1 MNEELLKQVFLLR
14 KNDFENEIEFFKAF
28 EESEDERKKS
38 FDILV
43 AKGFLG
49 TEKQFFD
56 SAGVGKSNGVV
67 ATDATVTP
75 EPEASENMELKSEN
89 ISSELLKPLDL
100 PDNIKRKLSREN
112 LTFKER
118 VSLAETNSQREL
130 NAEDFARIN
139 MESTEWVEKEKSKK
153 RKIKNPS
160 YSGKDSGVSQFV
172 EEVIP
177 NQDWLRTKDQAIKN
191 ILENDNTIGDNVD
204 YKSIEDNPQFD
215 FKVKDEMIKIHS
227 KQLEL
232 NVIDEKTEAIVENL
246 EDKETFNKKSRD
258 LGINIGKFIYG
269 GDFVGQTEKQ
279 IEIERID
286 RKLLDNL
293 NIAQEDAIR
302 YLDNSQNIR
311 NNISKREQEIMNT
324 NYTSQS
330 AVDKANVELK
340 KLRETS
346 KDIFN
351 TQKSRYEELNTILED
366 SNSAAVNLD
375 AIERNYNLLPIY
387 ATELR
392 LSAIGIG
399 TQAVELANSAI
410 DVLSTPLLGSDY
422 VTTPLTNMSLG
433 YMVAYAKKN
442 EAMDDFRKVSTSI
455 KEQIRAG
462 IAKPKELKDLKDG
475 DDWGRYF
482 ATLLGS
488 QTINTAIL
496 FTTGGY
502 ALPILAAQA
511 TGGSFEQMAE
521 DERQSR
527 INYETWL
534 NSDEDKR
541 GEIPELLQYTPL
553 QRYATGIGNGAL
565 EYFSEKISLGIINR
579 AKKAAIGLPD
589 LRKGFAKGVG
599 DIVKRTTR
607 KGLAKNSLLFAYD
620 GASEAGAEAFVE
632 LGSNMFDR
640 TVLGKDVNLFDGVA
654 DAAFSGFI
662 MANGVYKAPSLF
674 NSISQ
679 LVQGKDSNQKIA
691 EARIR
696 MIEIGKILQSDQNST
711 MSPENRKILEEEHK
725 SLMQESSDEINKTLN
740 RFGRMSR
747 KEINRLGKI
756 ELETY
761 KLRKQAQKIR
771 DDEGLLE
778 GKEDLLKSI
787 KVKKQALEI
796 ERLKILAPYIEEEI
810 KKQRKENPE
819 DFKNRVAL
827 NLRKIES
834 EVEVVKDFI
843 GEDNVV
849 VFDTVEEFV
858 KETKSPENV
867 DGYYDPNDNKIY
879 INKQRAA
886 EVNAITVGSHELLH
900 RIMEN
905 TFSDETKGMAL
916 VNRFINVLK
925 EKNPKAYEKVQERID
940 NNYRF
945 ERDDKGE
952 FKRDEKGNKIEKD
965 FSEYADEYFTA
976 FNDVAYTPSLGESLV
991 NFGKDILKFLPLK
1004 QAGFTNANFADSSG
1018 KDVYDFLVDY
1028 KRKFKK
1034 GKVSK
1039 KAKSLSEES
1048 QKARKAFKNVVSKN
1062 KKSITNV
1069 YAELQKIDEF
1079 EADFMPTEQSK
1090 IRKQELL
1097 KIVQD
1102 ENAYEE
1108 LRQIDEFEA
1117 DFNPTEFSK
1126 NRKKELLDLI
1136 NKEEEKEIKKFS
1148 KNEKASA
1155 EVQRLFNEKPRDW
1168 EVEVI
1173 KQMRPITAKLV
1184 ERRRDV
1190 TGFNREE
1197 LLRDFEVG
1205 ERGVFDLI
1213 RSYDPSKNDSLAA
1226 YINTFLSF
1234 RAQESSKRILK
1245 PVFES
1250 DVTEEKGVAAQEDDL
1265 SIEDAI
1271 DQSFKPTVEEKSKL
1285 RRQIKLPDEQVE
1297 KVREAVRKTFG
1308 TRLPDVKSIEF
1319 KKALRKAFDTE
1330 LFKELKTNVFKT
1342 RDEYRNFLRE
1352 NWKALYDAIPQQTLN
1367 QSFAPFRE
1375 AVLDKD
1381 GKQKREQTPEGERI
1395 FRKKNI
1401 NREEFLDYFFNPNV
1415 GGSTRGTRKDA
1426 IVRML
1431 AQELGFDAIMETI
1444 QEPEVAKK
1452 REFIDSDQTTKE
1464 VARVLDLDMNRKFS
1478 ITELA
1483 TALGQENNFYK
1494 IDTVEKAN
1502 EYADWVEKKLIPRFE
1517 KKYPGLLNR
1526 SQLINRKI
1534 DILKGGKKIGP
1545 IEQVLI
1551 DRFKKIDAL
1560 TVRSKGFEY
1569 AKHRFTNSDVKN
1581 LSIDS
1586 FMFYNKR
1593 NSNNFDLFWEE
1604 LFDMIAEDSSNI
1616 TPILHILEA
1625 SQNEPSHIQRLGAE
1639 LSYFDKTVLE
1649 RGEKLYFEHALQNA
1663 LSYQFLM
1670 KAAKDISEKYPNNKE
1685 GREKGLKDFI
1695 KFKQLLKDNYKIIG
1709 ISSIDNKKLNES
1721 NLKDKMPDVF
1731 NIEDPGSWVVRY
1743 FNEVVFGKN
1752 GGINPNNLV
1761 SVINPETGTIAT
1773 DFKIDSRGRKLSV
1786 TSEKDSPL
1794 NKEINKIIENKTSIA
1809 ASETISDATAR
1820 IRGQKNKKF
1829 RFFIPPSADDFAGL
1843 MYYMLGKGEVGN
1855 KQMKWMQT
1863 NLFDPY
1869 AKAEARITTERAKI
1883 TKTYEAIKKQFKII
1897 PKNLRSNIKDSEFTK
1912 EQAVRVYIWDATK
1925 QKIPG
1930 LSASEQKFLVD
1941 YVNSNKD
1948 LKSFADKVKSVS
1960 FGFGYAKPN
1969 EAWVTGSITTDL
1981 LESLNTTKRE
1991 AYLQPWQKN
2000 VDIIFSKENLNKLE
2014 AAYGREYRV
2023 AIENSLER
2031 MKSGKNKQFGPDTNT
2046 AKLMNW
2052 VNGSIGAIMFF
2063 NTRTAVLQLLSTV
2076 NFINWSDNNVFAAGR
2091 AFANQKQYWSDF
2103 KMLFNSDFLLNRRQ
2117 GLKMNVN
2124 EADLAEEAKKN
2135 GPMGVI
2141 NRILKAG
2148 FLPTQMADSFA
2159 IAAGGST
2166 FYRNRVNS
2174 LIKDGV
2180 GKAAA
2185 EKQAF
2190 QDFREKAE
2198 ESQQSSRPDKISQQ
2212 QAGPIGRFI
2221 LAFANTPS
2229 QYARIIKKSALDLK
2243 NRRGNDKENVSKI
2256 IYYMVLQNIIF
2267 NALQQAVFALAFND
2281 DDDDEKARSKY
2292 ANVANGM
2299 ADSILRGLGLYGAAF
2314 ATLKNF
2320 ALKIYKES
2328 QKKNPKYRNTAVT
2341 ILKIS
2346 PPISSKISRLEQA
2359 GSILDFEKKE
2369 IKKAGLDIN
2378 NPAILAAGQT
2388 ISALTNLPVDRAV
2401 KKVQNVNSIITED
2414 LELYQKLALLGG
2426 WNKWDLGI
2434 QDEKEK
2440 NKKKKKTTRKVKTRR
2455 VKTRIVK

>member
-1 MNEELLKQVFLLR
+1 MNEKLLKQVFLLR
-14 KNDFENEIEFFKAF
+14 KNDFKNEIEFFKAF

-43 AKGFLG
+43 AQGFLG

-67 ATDATVTP
+67 AMDATVTP

-89 ISSELLKPLDL
+89 ISSELLEPLDL

-139 MESTEWVEKEKSKK
+139 MESAKWVEKEESKK
-153 RKIKNPS
+153 RRIKNPL

-172 EEVIP
+172 EEAIP

-227 KQLEL
+227 KQLES

-246 EDKETFNKKSRD
+246 EDKETFSKKAKD

-269 GDFVGQTEKQ
+269 SDFVGQTEKQ

-286 RKLLDNL
+286 KKLLDNL

-311 NNISKREQEIMNT
+311 SNISKREQEIMNT
-324 NYTSQS
+324 NYTSQGE
-330 AVDKANVELK
+330 VDKANVELK

-346 KDIFN
+346 KDIFS

-366 SNSAAVNLD
+366 SNSAAINLD

-422 VTTPLTNMSLG
+422 VTTPLANMSLG

-442 EAMDDFRKVSTSI
+442 EAMDDFREASTSI

-541 GEIPELLQYTPL
+541 GERPELLQYTPL

-599 DIVKRTTR
+599 DIVKRTTT

-640 TVLGKDVNLFDGVA
+640 SVLGKDVNLFDGVA

-778 GKEDLLKSI
+778 GKEDLLKSL

-827 NLRKIES
+827 NLRTIES
-834 EVEVVKDFI
+834 ELEVVKDFI

-867 DGYYDPNDNKIY
+867 DGYYDPDDNKIY

-900 RIMEN
+900 RIMKN
-905 TFSDETKGMAL
+905 TFSDKIKGAAL
-916 VNRFINVLK
+916 VNKFIDVLK
-925 EKNPKAYEKVQERID
+925 EKNPEVYEKVEARIER
-940 NNYRF
+940 NYRF
-945 ERDDKGE
+945 NEDGSR
-952 FKRDEKGNKIEKD
+952 KD
-965 FSEYADEYFTA
+965 FLEYAEEYFNA

-1004 QAGFTNANFADSSG
+1004 QTGFTNANFADSSG

-1028 KRKFKK
+1028 KIKFKK
-1034 GKVSK
+1034 GQVSK
-1039 KAKSLSEES
+1039 KAKSLAEQS
-1048 QKARKAFKNVVSKN
+1048 QKAKKAFENVVSKN
-1062 KKSITNV
+1062 KNSITNV

-1168 EVEVI
+1168 ENLVI
-1173 KQMRPITAKLV
+1173 EQMRPITAKLV

-1190 TGFNREE
+1190 TGFDREE

-1297 KVREAVRKTFG
+1297 KVRQAVRKTFG
-1308 TRLPDVKSIEF
+1308 TKLPSPKSPEF
-1319 KKALRKAFDTE
+1319 KKALRKAFDVE

-1342 RDEYRNFLRE
+1342 RDEYRAFLRE

-1367 QSFAPFRE
+1367 QSFATFRQ

-1401 NREEFLDYFFNPNV
+1401 NREEFLDYFFNPNI

-1431 AQELGFDAIMETI
+1431 AQELGFDAVMETI

-1452 REFIDSDQTTKE
+1452 REFIDSTQTTKE
-1464 VARVLDLDMNRKFS
+1464 VARVLDLNMNRKFS

-1483 TALGQENNFYK
+1483 IALGQENNFYK

-1502 EYADWVEKKLIPRFE
+1502 KYADWVRDELIPRFE

-1551 DRFKKIDAL
+1551 DRFKEIDAL

-1639 LSYFDKTVLE
+1639 FLYFDKTVLE
-1649 RGEKLYFEHALQNA
+1649 KGEKLYFEHALQNA

-1685 GREKGLKDFI
+1685 GREKGLEDFI

-1761 SVINPETGTIAT
+1761 SVINPETETIAT

-1843 MYYMLGKGEVGN
+1843 IYYMLGKGEVGN

-1897 PKNLRSNIKDSEFTK
+1897 PKNLRNNIKDSEFTK

-1960 FGFGYAKPN
+1960 FGFGYAKPG

-1991 AYLQPWQKN
+1991 AYLQAWQKN

-2023 AIENSLER
+2023 ALENSLER

-2076 NFINWSDNNVFAAGR
+2076 NFINWSDNNVFAAGK
-2091 AFANQKQYWSDF
+2091 AFADQKQYWSDF
-2103 KMLFNSDFLLNRRQ
+2103 KMLFNSDFLVNRRQ

-2174 LIKDGV
+2174 LIKDGI
-2180 GKAAA
+2180 GKAGA

-2243 NRRGNDKENVSKI
+2243 NRRGSDKENVSKI

-2281 DDDDEKARSKY
+2281 DDDDEIARSKY

-2299 ADSILRGLGLYGAAF
+2299 ADSILRGLGLYGAVF

-2346 PPISSKISRLEQA
+2346 PPISSKISRLQQA
-2359 GSILDFEKKE
+2359 GSILDFEKEE

-2440 NKKKKKTTRKVKTRR
+2440 KKKKKKTTRNVKTRK